1 MDNIGITENS
11 MNVSADLAAKLSP
24 YMESGFLHL
33 DAWGADRAAQNL
45 IFTQCFERFRE
56 THDWVAFFDADE
68 YLMLLERCV
77 RAVLQHI
84 TAHL

>member
-1 MDNIGITENS
+1 MDSIGVTENS
-11 MNVSADLAAKLSP
+11 VNVSADLAAKLSP
-24 YMESGFLHL
+24 YVESGILLL
-33 DAWGADRAAQNL
+33 DAWGVDSPAQNY
-45 IFTQCFERFRE
+45 IFAQCFERFRG

-77 RAVLQHI
+77 LAVLQRI